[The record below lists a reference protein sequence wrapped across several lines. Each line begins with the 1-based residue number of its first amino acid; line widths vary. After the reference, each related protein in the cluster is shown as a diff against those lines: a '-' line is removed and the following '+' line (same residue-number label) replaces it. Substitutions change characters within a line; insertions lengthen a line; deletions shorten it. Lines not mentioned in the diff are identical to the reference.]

1 MRSSSEIIT
10 VSKRATK
17 AAGYSWGIAEEVGK
31 NIDLLELIGI
41 AGIENLKSYLSDI
54 KTKTPIGPN
63 GIKSQNK
70 INNESLCPI
79 LTGVSLI
86 DDFKNIEILKE
97 INFYNVSFPLLMI
110 PFISRLS
117 FLIGKR
123 VSIEIDE
130 YNFKFNLDKYM
141 FSDSD
146 INSLILE
153 NAKNVRIIIFENED
167 SFSQEVWDELYKLST
182 DTFVEENE
190 KLKSTAAGAGLEAVS
205 YTHLTLPTKRIV

>member
-17 AAGYSWGIAEEVGK
+17 AAGYSWGVAEEVGK
-31 NIDLLELIGI
+31 NIDVLELIGI
-41 AGIENLKSYLSDI
+41 AGIENLKSYLSVI

-63 GIKSQNK
+63 VIESQNK
-70 INNESLCPI
+70 IDNESLCPI

-97 INFYNVSFPLLMI
+97 INFYNVNFPLLMI

-123 VSIEIDE
+123 VSIEIDD
-130 YNFKFNLDKYM
+130 YKFKFNLDKYM
-141 FSDSD
+141 FSNSD

-153 NAKNVRIIIFENED
+153 NTKNVKIEVIENED

-190 KLKSTAAGAGLEAVS
+190 KLKSTAAGAGLEDND
-205 YTHLTLPTKRIV
+205 

>member
-17 AAGYSWGIAEEVGK
+17 AAGYSWGVAEEVGK
-31 NIDLLELIGI
+31 NIDVLELIGI

-54 KTKTPIGPN
+54 KTKTPIAPN
-63 GIKSQNK
+63 VIESQNK
-70 INNESLCPI
+70 IDNKSLCPI
-79 LTGVSLI
+79 LTGVCLI

-130 YNFKFNLDKYM
+130 YYFKFNLDKYM
-141 FSDSD
+141 FSNSD

-153 NAKNVRIIIFENED
+153 NTKNVKIEVFENED
-167 SFSQEVWDELYKLST
+167 SFSQEVWDELYALST

-190 KLKSTAAGAGLEAVS
+190 KLKSTAAGAGLEDND
-205 YTHLTLPTKRIV
+205 

>member
-17 AAGYSWGIAEEVGK
+17 AAGYSWGVAEEVGK
-31 NIDLLELIGI
+31 NIDVLELIGI
-41 AGIENLKSYLSDI
+41 AGIENLKSYLSEV
-54 KTKTPIGPN
+54 KNKKPIGPN
-63 GIKSQNK
+63 VIKSQNK
-70 INNESLCPI
+70 IDNESLCPI

-141 FSDSD
+141 FSNSD

-153 NAKNVRIIIFENED
+153 NAKNIRIIVFENED
-167 SFSQEVWDELYKLST
+167 SFSQEVWDELYALST

-190 KLKSTAAGAGLEAVS
+190 KLKSTAAGAGLEDND
-205 YTHLTLPTKRIV
+205 

>member
-17 AAGYSWGIAEEVGK
+17 AAGYSWGVAEEVGK
-31 NIDLLELIGI
+31 NIDVLELIGI

-63 GIKSQNK
+63 VIESQNK
-70 INNESLCPI
+70 IDNEKLCPI

-141 FSDSD
+141 FSNSD

-153 NAKNVRIIIFENED
+153 HAKNVRITVFENED
-167 SFSQEVWDELYKLST
+167 SFSQEVWDELYELST

-190 KLKSTAAGAGLEAVS
+190 KLKSTAAGAGLEDND
-205 YTHLTLPTKRIV
+205 

>member
-17 AAGYSWGIAEEVGK
+17 AAGYSWGVAEEVGK
-31 NIDLLELIGI
+31 NIDVLELIGI

-97 INFYNVSFPLLMI
+97 INFYNVNFPLLMI

-141 FSDSD
+141 FSNSD

-153 NAKNVRIIIFENED
+153 NTKNVKIEVFENED
-167 SFSQEVWDELYKLST
+167 SFSQEVWDELYALST

-190 KLKSTAAGAGLEAVS
+190 KLKSTAAGAGLEDND
-205 YTHLTLPTKRIV
+205 

>member
-31 NIDLLELIGI
+31 NIDVLELIGI
-41 AGIENLKSYLSDI
+41 AGIENLKSYLSEV
-54 KTKTPIGPN
+54 KNKKPIGPN
-63 GIKSQNK
+63 VIKSQNK
-70 INNESLCPI
+70 IDNESLCPI

-86 DDFKNIEILKE
+86 DDFKNVEILKE

-130 YNFKFNLDKYM
+130 YYFKFNLDKYM
-141 FSDSD
+141 FSNSD

-153 NAKNVRIIIFENED
+153 NAKNVRIIVFENED
-167 SFSQEVWDELYKLST
+167 SFSQEIWDELYKLST

-190 KLKSTAAGAGLEAVS
+190 KLKSTAAGAGLEDND
-205 YTHLTLPTKRIV
+205 

>member
-17 AAGYSWGIAEEVGK
+17 AAGYSWGVAEEVGK
-31 NIDLLELIGI
+31 NIDVLELIGI
-41 AGIENLKSYLSDI
+41 AGIQNLKSYLSDI
-54 KTKTPIGPN
+54 KTKTPIGPDV
-63 GIKSQNK
+63 IESQNK
-70 INNESLCPI
+70 IDNESLCPI
-79 LTGVSLI
+79 LTGICLI

-97 INFYNVSFPLLMI
+97 IIFYNVSFPLLMI

-130 YNFKFNLDKYM
+130 YKFKFNLDKYM

-153 NAKNVRIIIFENED
+153 NTKNVKIEVFENED
-167 SFSQEVWDELYKLST
+167 SFSQEVWDELYELST

-190 KLKSTAAGAGLEAVS
+190 KLKSTAAGAGLEDND
-205 YTHLTLPTKRIV
+205 

>member
-31 NIDLLELIGI
+31 NIDVLELIGI

-63 GIKSQNK
+63 VIDSQNK
-70 INNESLCPI
+70 IDNESLCPI
-79 LTGVSLI
+79 LTGVCLI

-97 INFYNVSFPLLMI
+97 INFYNVNFPLLMI

-130 YNFKFNLDKYM
+130 YKFKFNLDKYM
-141 FSDSD
+141 FSNSD

-153 NAKNVRIIIFENED
+153 NAKNVRITIFENED
-167 SFSQEVWDELYKLST
+167 SFSQEVWDELYALST

-190 KLKSTAAGAGLEAVS
+190 KLKSTAAGAGLEDND
-205 YTHLTLPTKRIV
+205 

>member
-1 MRSSSEIIT
+1 MTDGSIHNSMRSSSEIIT

-31 NIDLLELIGI
+31 NIDVLELIGI

-54 KTKTPIGPN
+54 KTKTPIGPDV
-63 GIKSQNK
+63 IESQNK
-70 INNESLCPI
+70 IDNESLCPI
-79 LTGVSLI
+79 LTGICLI

-97 INFYNVSFPLLMI
+97 INFYNVNFPLLMI

-141 FSDSD
+141 FSNSD

-153 NAKNVRIIIFENED
+153 NAKNVRITIFENED

-190 KLKSTAAGAGLEAVS
+190 KLKSTAAGAGLEDND
-205 YTHLTLPTKRIV
+205 

>member
-17 AAGYSWGIAEEVGK
+17 AAGYSWGVAEEVGK
-31 NIDLLELIGI
+31 NIDVLELIGI
-41 AGIENLKSYLSDI
+41 AGIENLKSYLSVI

-70 INNESLCPI
+70 IDNESLCPI

-97 INFYNVSFPLLMI
+97 INFYNVNFPLLMI

-123 VSIEIDE
+123 VSIAIDE
-130 YNFKFNLDKYM
+130 YKFKFNLDKYM
-141 FSDSD
+141 FSNSD

-153 NAKNVRIIIFENED
+153 NAKNVRITVFENED
-167 SFSQEVWDELYKLST
+167 SFSQEVWDELYELST

-190 KLKSTAAGAGLEAVS
+190 KLKSTAAGAGLEDND
-205 YTHLTLPTKRIV
+205 

>member
-17 AAGYSWGIAEEVGK
+17 AAGYSWGVAEEVGK
-31 NIDLLELIGI
+31 NIDVLELIGI
-41 AGIENLKSYLSDI
+41 AGIENLKSYLSVI

-70 INNESLCPI
+70 IDNESLCPI

-97 INFYNVSFPLLMI
+97 INFYNVNFPLLMI

-130 YNFKFNLDKYM
+130 YYFKFNLDKYM

-190 KLKSTAAGAGLEAVS
+190 KLKSTAAGAGLEDND
-205 YTHLTLPTKRIV
+205 

>member
-31 NIDLLELIGI
+31 NIDVLELIGI
-41 AGIENLKSYLSDI
+41 AGIENLKSYLSEI
-54 KTKTPIGPN
+54 KNKKPIGPN
-63 GIKSQNK
+63 VIKSQNK
-70 INNESLCPI
+70 IDNESLCPI
-79 LTGVSLI
+79 LTGICLI

-97 INFYNVSFPLLMI
+97 IIFYNVSFPLLMI

-130 YNFKFNLDKYM
+130 YYFKFNLDKYM
-141 FSDSD
+141 FSNSD

-153 NAKNVRIIIFENED
+153 NAENVRIIVFENED
-167 SFSQEVWDELYKLST
+167 SFSQEVWDELYALST

-190 KLKSTAAGAGLEAVS
+190 KLKSTAAGAGLEDND
-205 YTHLTLPTKRIV
+205 

>member
-31 NIDLLELIGI
+31 NIDVLELIGI
-41 AGIENLKSYLSDI
+41 AGIENLKSYLSEI
-54 KTKTPIGPN
+54 KNKKPIGPN
-63 GIKSQNK
+63 VIKSQNK
-70 INNESLCPI
+70 IDNESLCPI
-79 LTGVSLI
+79 LTGVCLI

-97 INFYNVSFPLLMI
+97 IIFYNVSFPLLMI

-141 FSDSD
+141 FSNSD

-153 NAKNVRIIIFENED
+153 NAKNVRITIFENED
-167 SFSQEVWDELYKLST
+167 SFSQEVWDELYALST

-190 KLKSTAAGAGLEAVS
+190 KLKSTAAGAGLEDND
-205 YTHLTLPTKRIV
+205 

>member
-17 AAGYSWGIAEEVGK
+17 AAGYSWGVAEEVGK
-31 NIDLLELIGI
+31 NIDVLELIGI
-41 AGIENLKSYLSDI
+41 AGIENLKSYLSEI
-54 KTKTPIGPN
+54 KNKKPIGPN

-70 INNESLCPI
+70 IDNESLCPI
-79 LTGVSLI
+79 LTGIFLI

-141 FSDSD
+141 FSDND

-167 SFSQEVWDELYKLST
+167 SFSQEVWDELYALST

-190 KLKSTAAGAGLEAVS
+190 KLKSTAAGAGLEDND
-205 YTHLTLPTKRIV
+205 

>member
-17 AAGYSWGIAEEVGK
+17 AAGFSWGVAEEVGK
-31 NIDLLELIGI
+31 NIDVLELIGI

-63 GIKSQNK
+63 VIESQNK
-70 INNESLCPI
+70 IDNESLCPI
-79 LTGVSLI
+79 LTGICLI

-97 INFYNVSFPLLMI
+97 IIFYNVSFPLLMI

-130 YNFKFNLDKYM
+130 YKFKFNLDKYM
-141 FSDSD
+141 FINSD

-153 NAKNVRIIIFENED
+153 NAKNVRITIFENED
-167 SFSQEVWDELYKLST
+167 SFSQEVWDELYELST

-190 KLKSTAAGAGLEAVS
+190 KLKSTAAGAGLEDND
-205 YTHLTLPTKRIV
+205 

>member
-17 AAGYSWGIAEEVGK
+17 AAGYSWGVAEEVGK
-31 NIDLLELIGI
+31 NIDVLELIGI

-54 KTKTPIGPN
+54 KTKTPIGPDV
-63 GIKSQNK
+63 IESQNK
-70 INNESLCPI
+70 IDNESLCPI

-97 INFYNVSFPLLMI
+97 INFYNVNFPLLMI

-130 YNFKFNLDKYM
+130 YKFKFNLDKYM
-141 FSDSD
+141 FSNSD

-153 NAKNVRIIIFENED
+153 NAKNVRITIFENED

-190 KLKSTAAGAGLEAVS
+190 KLKSTAAGAGLEDND
-205 YTHLTLPTKRIV
+205 

>member
-31 NIDLLELIGI
+31 NIDVLELIGI

-54 KTKTPIGPN
+54 KTKTPICPN
-63 GIKSQNK
+63 VIKTQNK
-70 INNESLCPI
+70 IDNESLCPI
-79 LTGVSLI
+79 LTGICLI

-141 FSDSD
+141 FSNND

-153 NAKNVRIIIFENED
+153 NAKNIRIIVFENED
-167 SFSQEVWDELYKLST
+167 SFSQEVWDELYELST

-190 KLKSTAAGAGLEAVS
+190 KLKSTAAGAGLEDND
-205 YTHLTLPTKRIV
+205 

>member
-17 AAGYSWGIAEEVGK
+17 AAGYSWGVAEEVGK
-31 NIDLLELIGI
+31 NIDVLELIGI

-63 GIKSQNK
+63 VIESQNK
-70 INNESLCPI
+70 IDNESLCPI
-79 LTGVSLI
+79 LTGICLI

-97 INFYNVSFPLLMI
+97 IIFYNVSFPLLMI

-117 FLIGKR
+117 FLMGKR
-123 VSIEIDE
+123 VSIQIDE
-130 YNFKFNLDKYM
+130 YYFKFNLDKYM

-153 NAKNVRIIIFENED
+153 NAKNVKIEVFENED
-167 SFSQEVWDELYKLST
+167 SFSQKVWDELYELST

-190 KLKSTAAGAGLEAVS
+190 KLKSTAAGAGLEDND
-205 YTHLTLPTKRIV
+205 

>member
-17 AAGYSWGIAEEVGK
+17 AAGYSWGVAEEVGK
-31 NIDLLELIGI
+31 NIDVLELIGI
-41 AGIENLKSYLSDI
+41 AGIENLKSYLSVI

-70 INNESLCPI
+70 IDNESLCPI

-97 INFYNVSFPLLMI
+97 IHFYNVNFPLLMI

-123 VSIEIDE
+123 VSIEIDD
-130 YNFKFNLDKYM
+130 YKFKFNLDKYM
-141 FSDSD
+141 FSNSD

-153 NAKNVRIIIFENED
+153 NTKNVKIEVIENED

-190 KLKSTAAGAGLEAVS
+190 KLKSTAAGAGLEDND
-205 YTHLTLPTKRIV
+205 

>member
-17 AAGYSWGIAEEVGK
+17 AAGYSWGVAEEVGK
-31 NIDLLELIGI
+31 NIDVLELIGI
-41 AGIENLKSYLSDI
+41 AGIENLKYYLSDI

-63 GIKSQNK
+63 VIKSQNK
-70 INNESLCPI
+70 IDNKSLCPI
-79 LTGVSLI
+79 LTGVCLI

-97 INFYNVSFPLLMI
+97 INFYNVNFPLLMI

-130 YNFKFNLDKYM
+130 YKFKFNLDKYM

-167 SFSQEVWDELYKLST
+167 SFSQEVWDELYALST

-190 KLKSTAAGAGLEAVS
+190 KLKSTAAGAGLEDND
-205 YTHLTLPTKRIV
+205 

>member
-17 AAGYSWGIAEEVGK
+17 AAGYSWGVAEEVGK
-31 NIDLLELIGI
+31 NIDVLELIGI

-70 INNESLCPI
+70 IDNESLCPI

-97 INFYNVSFPLLMI
+97 INFYNVNFPLLMI

-130 YNFKFNLDKYM
+130 YKFKFNLDKYM
-141 FSDSD
+141 FSNSD

-153 NAKNVRIIIFENED
+153 NTKNVKIEVIENED

-190 KLKSTAAGAGLEAVS
+190 KLKSTAAGAGLEDND
-205 YTHLTLPTKRIV
+205 

>member
-31 NIDLLELIGI
+31 NIDVLELIGI

-97 INFYNVSFPLLMI
+97 INFYNVNFPLLMI

-130 YNFKFNLDKYM
+130 YKFKFNLDKYM
-141 FSDSD
+141 FSNSD

-153 NAKNVRIIIFENED
+153 NTKNVKIEVFENED
-167 SFSQEVWDELYKLST
+167 SFSQEVWDELYALST

-190 KLKSTAAGAGLEAVS
+190 KLKSTAAGAGLEDND
-205 YTHLTLPTKRIV
+205 

>member
-17 AAGYSWGIAEEVGK
+17 AAGYSWGVAEEVGK
-31 NIDLLELIGI
+31 NIDILELIGI
-41 AGIENLKSYLSDI
+41 AGIDNLKSYLSDI

-63 GIKSQNK
+63 VIDSQNK
-70 INNESLCPI
+70 IDNESLCPI
-79 LTGVSLI
+79 LTGVCLI

-123 VSIEIDE
+123 VSIAIDE
-130 YNFKFNLDKYM
+130 YKFKFNLDKYM
-141 FSDSD
+141 FSNSD

-153 NAKNVRIIIFENED
+153 NTKNVKIEVFENED
-167 SFSQEVWDELYKLST
+167 SFSQEVWDELYALST

-190 KLKSTAAGAGLEAVS
+190 KLKSTAAGAGLEDND
-205 YTHLTLPTKRIV
+205 

>member
-17 AAGYSWGIAEEVGK
+17 AAGYSWGVAEEVGK
-31 NIDLLELIGI
+31 NIDVLELIGI

-63 GIKSQNK
+63 VIKSQNK
-70 INNESLCPI
+70 IDNESLCPI
-79 LTGVSLI
+79 LTGVCLI

-130 YNFKFNLDKYM
+130 YKFKFNLDKYM
-141 FSDSD
+141 FSNSD

-153 NAKNVRIIIFENED
+153 NTKNVKIEVFENED
-167 SFSQEVWDELYKLST
+167 SFSQEVWDELYTLST

-190 KLKSTAAGAGLEAVS
+190 KLKSTAAGAGLEDND
-205 YTHLTLPTKRIV
+205 

>member
-17 AAGYSWGIAEEVGK
+17 AAGYSWGVAEEVGK
-31 NIDLLELIGI
+31 NIDVLELIGI
-41 AGIENLKSYLSDI
+41 AGIENLKSYLSVI

-70 INNESLCPI
+70 IDNESLCPI

-97 INFYNVSFPLLMI
+97 INFYNVNFPLLMI

-130 YNFKFNLDKYM
+130 YKFKFNLDKYM
-141 FSDSD
+141 FSNSD

-153 NAKNVRIIIFENED
+153 NTKKVRIIIFENED
-167 SFSQEVWDELYKLST
+167 SFSQEVWDELYALST

-190 KLKSTAAGAGLEAVS
+190 KLKSTAAGAGLEDND
-205 YTHLTLPTKRIV
+205 

>member
-31 NIDLLELIGI
+31 NIDVLELIGI

-54 KTKTPIGPN
+54 KNKTPIGPN
-63 GIKSQNK
+63 VIESQNK
-70 INNESLCPI
+70 IDNKSLCPI
-79 LTGVSLI
+79 LTGICLI

-141 FSDSD
+141 FSNSD

-153 NAKNVRIIIFENED
+153 NAKNVRITIFENED
-167 SFSQEVWDELYKLST
+167 SFSQEVWDELYELST

-190 KLKSTAAGAGLEAVS
+190 KLKSTAAGAGLEDND
-205 YTHLTLPTKRIV
+205 

>member
-31 NIDLLELIGI
+31 NIDVLELIGI
-41 AGIENLKSYLSDI
+41 AGIQNLKSYLSDI
-54 KTKTPIGPN
+54 KTKTPIGPDV
-63 GIKSQNK
+63 IESQNK
-70 INNESLCPI
+70 IDNESLCPI

-130 YNFKFNLDKYM
+130 YKFKFNLDKYM
-141 FSDSD
+141 FSNSD

-153 NAKNVRIIIFENED
+153 NAKNVRITIFENED

-190 KLKSTAAGAGLEAVS
+190 KLKSTAAGAGLEDND
-205 YTHLTLPTKRIV
+205 

>member
-17 AAGYSWGIAEEVGK
+17 AAGYSWGVAEEVGK
-31 NIDLLELIGI
+31 NIDVLELIGI
-41 AGIENLKSYLSDI
+41 AGIENLKSYLSEI
-54 KTKTPIGPN
+54 KNKKPIGPN
-63 GIKSQNK
+63 VIKSQNK
-70 INNESLCPI
+70 IDNESLCPI

-97 INFYNVSFPLLMI
+97 INFYNVNFPLLMI

-141 FSDSD
+141 FSNSD

-167 SFSQEVWDELYKLST
+167 SFSQEVWDELYALST

-190 KLKSTAAGAGLEAVS
+190 KLKSTAAGAGLEDND
-205 YTHLTLPTKRIV
+205 

>member
-1 MRSSSEIIT
+1 MRSSSEIIS

-17 AAGYSWGIAEEVGK
+17 AAGYSWGVAEEVGK
-31 NIDLLELIGI
+31 NIDVLELIGI
-41 AGIENLKSYLSDI
+41 AGIQNLKSYLSDI

-97 INFYNVSFPLLMI
+97 INFYNVNFPLLMI

-130 YNFKFNLDKYM
+130 YKFKFNLDKYM
-141 FSDSD
+141 FSNSD

-153 NAKNVRIIIFENED
+153 NTKNVKIEVFENED
-167 SFSQEVWDELYKLST
+167 SFSQEVWDELYALST

-190 KLKSTAAGAGLEAVS
+190 KLKSTAAGAGLEDND
-205 YTHLTLPTKRIV
+205 

>member
-17 AAGYSWGIAEEVGK
+17 AAGYSWGVAEEVGK
-31 NIDLLELIGI
+31 NIDVLELIGI
-41 AGIENLKSYLSDI
+41 AGIENLKSYLSEI
-54 KTKTPIGPN
+54 KNKKPIGPN
-63 GIKSQNK
+63 VIKSQNK
-70 INNESLCPI
+70 IDNESLCPI
-79 LTGVSLI
+79 LTGVCLI

-130 YNFKFNLDKYM
+130 YKFKFNLDKYM
-141 FSDSD
+141 FSNSD

-153 NAKNVRIIIFENED
+153 NAKNVRITVFENED

-190 KLKSTAAGAGLEAVS
+190 KLKSTAAGAGLEDND
-205 YTHLTLPTKRIV
+205 